1 MRRRPDRRT
10 MIGTSRR
17 KEATVPDEPF
27 DEATE
32 PVAVPDELFDEATG
46 PVAVPRGPVGDT

>member
-1 MRRRPDRRT
+1 
-10 MIGTSRR
+10 MIGTARR
-17 KEATVPDEPF
+17 KEAIVPDEPF

>member
-1 MRRRPDRRT
+1 M
-10 MIGTSRR
+10 
-17 KEATVPDEPF
+17 PDEPF